1 MRRFESKVNRVGKI
15 VRILFIAIGGG
26 WCCKMFG
33 CYERI
38 HPQEERL
45 ESTFA
50 SRWRGDLRIPMDHPL
65 MWWLILGSRSKD
77 QFGCFWLQIDRRRWI
92 ICNWIKIYQKSLQR
106 VPLACHLMKL
116 GPRKEGRKKSP
127 SRNRKSRHIHRVVK
141 LVRKEGS
148 NDGVEVP
155 AMKLLLIDLHSF
167 WEEVV
172 SSGGRRNVIGKRA
185 EGSA

>member
-1 MRRFESKVNRVGKI
+1 
-15 VRILFIAIGGG
+15 
-26 WCCKMFG
+26 MFG

-50 SRWRGDLRIPMDHPL
+50 SRWRGDLRIPMDYPL

-77 QFGCFWLQIDRRRWI
+77 QFDCFWLQIDRRRWI